1 MLDALRFVASAV
13 AKKDFV
19 PELTHFKIRGGRV
32 TGFNGQ
38 IALSSPIDV
47 DLNILPQARQLIDAI
62 RACQGVISLS
72 MTPSG
77 RLTVRDD
84 KFRAHIPCLA
94 EDVAHFVEP
103 EGETVDMGENF
114 LPGLRA
120 VAPVM
125 GVDASRPWAM
135 GVKLTKQ
142 SMVATNNVM
151 LVEYWHGD
159 NIPVDVVLPAAAVT
173 ELLRINEAPT
183 RVQVT
188 DNSISFWF
196 EGDRW
201 MRSQLLIGGS
211 WPMERLEQIMS
222 LEAANQT
229 DLPENLG
236 DQVEVLKAFLGE
248 RSTVYVT
255 ADAMATSPEESD
267 GASVVIDLPGVPSM
281 QAYHHKQLTLLAEVA
296 KTIDWTNYP
305 QPCMFRGER
314 LRGAIIG
321 QRL

>member
-103 EGETVDMGENF
+103 EGETVNMGENF